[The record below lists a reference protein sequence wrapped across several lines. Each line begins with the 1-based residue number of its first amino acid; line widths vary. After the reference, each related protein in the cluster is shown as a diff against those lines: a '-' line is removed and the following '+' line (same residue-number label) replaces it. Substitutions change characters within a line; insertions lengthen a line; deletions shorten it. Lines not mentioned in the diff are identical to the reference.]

1 MQLDHDLEYFNLAVW
16 FNRKT
21 LHAMLQSLVE
31 VGVNITW
38 KESPEKFHLLVKTTD
53 GQSEWIMQKL
63 NGSYRLHL
71 AGVPV
76 QDTRVA
82 MILYRFIEQAKG
94 HAVVKVSVDEDSVLM
109 KYIRYGE
116 AVRIV
121 EIKGAEKRVIYEKS
135 CNVTMDQVIAA
146 LKRRDSE
153 ERIPVLRME
162 LDYELATLFDAM
174 SQEDKTQMKR
184 STERLKQLRREMLL
198 LEV

>member
-1 MQLDHDLEYFNLAVW
+1 MHLDHDLEYFNLAVW

-21 LHAMLQSLVE
+21 LHAMLQALVE
-31 VGVNITW
+31 VGVNVTW

-53 GQSEWIMQKL
+53 GQTEWIMQKL

-76 QDTRVA
+76 QDSRVA
-82 MILYRFIEQAKG
+82 MILYRFVEQAKG
-94 HAVVKVSVDEDSVLM
+94 HAVVKVSVDDESVLM

-121 EIKGAEKRVIYEKS
+121 EIKGAEKKVIYEKS

-153 ERIPVLRME
+153 ERIPVLRLE
-162 LDYELATLFDAM
+162 LDYELATLFDALT
-174 SQEDKTQMKR
+174 QEDKTQVKR